1 MIKRTAL
8 NHSTAFSSAPVLASP
23 ERASHRLL
31 VWVWKAGSE
40 AGGAAFIDAYVAE
53 GWNVLE
59 IGCPASDASAT
70 SIGII
75 DAVAKS
81 RSRSEGA
88 TLFIADRGTA
98 SAVGQAIV
106 LGDRD
111 LLIAGACG
119 LVTID
124 AFAEDGFA
132 AVGETLAGLENLAT
146 MWAVH
151 RSERSLR
158 EQTLRHHAMLQ
169 ASGRETHFIVVADPA
184 KSLAQQLADSR
195 DPLGRETRWLLDPV
209 HSRSA

>member
-23 ERASHRLL
+23 ERASDRLL
-31 VWVWKAGSE
+31 VWVWTPGAE

-59 IGCPASDASAT
+59 IGCPAADASVA

-88 TLFIADRGTA
+88 SLFIADRGTA
-98 SAVGQAIV
+98 SSVGQAIV

-111 LLIAGACG
+111 LLIAGPCG

-124 AFAEDGFA
+124 AFAEDDFA
-132 AVGETLAGLENLAT
+132 AICEPLAGLENLAT
-146 MWAVH
+146 IWAVH
-151 RSERSLR
+151 RSEQSLR
-158 EQTLRHHAMLQ
+158 EQTLKHHTMLQ
-169 ASGRETHFIVVADPA
+169 ASGRDTHFMVVPDPA
-184 KSLAQQLADSR
+184 KSLAQKLADSR

-209 HSRSA
+209 HSRSS

>member
-1 MIKRTAL
+1 MIRRTVL
-8 NHSTAFSSAPVLASP
+8 NHSAPFSSAPVLASP
-23 ERASHRLL
+23 ERASDRLL
-31 VWVWKAGSE
+31 VWVWKPGAE

-59 IGCPASDASAT
+59 IGCPASDVSAT

-111 LLIAGACG
+111 LLIAGSCG

-124 AFAEDGFA
+124 AFAEDEFA
-132 AVGETLAGLENLAT
+132 AIGETLSGLENLAT
-146 MWAVH
+146 IWAVH
-151 RSERSLR
+151 RGESTLR
-158 EQTLRHHAMLQ
+158 EQTFRHHMMLQ
-169 ASGRETHFIVVADPA
+169 ARGRETHFMIVPGPA

-195 DPLGRETRWLLDPV
+195 DPLGREARWLLDPV
-209 HSRSA
+209 HSRST

>member
-8 NHSTAFSSAPVLASP
+8 NHSTAFGSAPVLASP
-23 ERASHRLL
+23 ERVSDRLL
-31 VWVWKAGSE
+31 VWVWKAGCE

-59 IGCPASDASAT
+59 IGCPASDVSAT

-88 TLFIADRGTA
+88 TLFVADRGTA
-98 SAVGQAIV
+98 SAVGNAVI
-106 LGDRD
+106 LGHKDR
-111 LLIAGACG
+111 LIAGSCG

-124 AFAEDGFA
+124 AFGESDFPSMS
-132 AVGETLAGLENLAT
+132 ETLAGLQKLAT
-146 MWAVH
+146 IWAVH
-151 RSERSLR
+151 RGERALR
-158 EQTLRHHAMLQ
+158 ERTLKHHAKLQ
-169 ASGRETHFIVVADPA
+169 ASGRETHFMIVPDPA

-209 HSRSA
+209 HSR

>member
-8 NHSTAFSSAPVLASP
+8 NPSAAFSSAPVLASP
-23 ERASHRLL
+23 ERASDRLL
-31 VWVWKAGSE
+31 VWIWTPGSE
-40 AGGAAFIDAYVAE
+40 AGGAAFIGAYVAE

-59 IGCPASDASAT
+59 IGCAAADASVA

-88 TLFIADRGTA
+88 TFFIADRGTA

-111 LLIAGACG
+111 LLITGPCG

-132 AVGETLAGLENLAT
+132 AAGETLSELGNLAT
-146 MWAVH
+146 IWAVH
-151 RSERSLR
+151 RDERALR
-158 EQTLRHHAMLQ
+158 EQTLRHHAKLQ
-169 ASGRETHFIVVADPA
+169 THGRETHFMVVPDHA
-184 KSLAQQLADSR
+184 KSLAQQLTDSR
-195 DPLGRETRWLLDPV
+195 DPLGREARWLLDPV
-209 HSRSA
+209 HSR